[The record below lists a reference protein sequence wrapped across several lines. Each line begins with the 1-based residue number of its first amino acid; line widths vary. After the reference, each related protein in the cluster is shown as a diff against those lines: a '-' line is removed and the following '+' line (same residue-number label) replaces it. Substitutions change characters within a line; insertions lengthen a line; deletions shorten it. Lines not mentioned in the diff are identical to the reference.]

1 MRISGQRVVFV
12 LKGIVTMSF
21 KTPSELKYIKSH
33 EWIKI
38 EGNTATIGISDY
50 AQDSLGD
57 VVYVELPDVGAT
69 FAAGAAFGAVESV
82 KASSDLYVPAGGT
95 VIEVNTAA
103 TEQTDLVNTD
113 PYGNGWLIKITLSG
127 DQEELMDA
135 AAYAAFVDS
144 IKH

>member
-1 MRISGQRVVFV
+1 M
-12 LKGIVTMSF
+12 LKGTVTMSF

-33 EWIKI
+33 DWIKI

-135 AAYAAFVDS
+135 AAYTAFVDS